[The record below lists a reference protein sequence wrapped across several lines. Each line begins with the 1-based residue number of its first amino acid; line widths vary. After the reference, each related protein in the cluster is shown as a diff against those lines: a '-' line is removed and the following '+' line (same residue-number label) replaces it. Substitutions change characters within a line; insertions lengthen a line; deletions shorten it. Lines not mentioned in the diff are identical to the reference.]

1 MRMPFERL
9 MEYVAG
15 LNEADWELSLGE
27 LGQRVGEPPERLADA
42 VTAVR
47 VMKGERTYIT
57 PVDIRATE
65 DPVVRRA
72 VLADRGT
79 IVSGFG
85 VDTSQEG

>member
-1 MRMPFERL
+1 MPFERL

-15 LNEADWELSLGE
+15 LDEADWALSLGE
-27 LGQRVGEPPERLADA
+27 LARRVGEDPLRLADA
-42 VTAVR
+42 QAAVQ
-47 VMKGERTYIT
+47 VMAGERTYVSVA
-57 PVDIRATE
+57 VDIRATE

-85 VDTSQEG
+85 VDTSQEK